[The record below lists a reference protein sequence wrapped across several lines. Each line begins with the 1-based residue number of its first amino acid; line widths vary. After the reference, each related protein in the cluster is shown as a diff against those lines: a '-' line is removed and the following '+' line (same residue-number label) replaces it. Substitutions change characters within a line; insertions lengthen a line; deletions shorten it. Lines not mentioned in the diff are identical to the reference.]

1 MKTPATSKSAAGW
14 DWLAGGSEMGAVI
27 RSMDWSKTAIG
38 DAETWSSALRMM
50 VRLLLAN
57 RFPLLLCWGPHYCQL
72 YNDAYRPVLGDKH
85 PASMG
90 QPASECFPEI
100 WDVIGPLIDKPFSGG
115 SATWMDD
122 LQLEYI
128 RYDRLE
134 EAHFTVA
141 YSPVPDESMPSGIGG
156 VLATMYEITEQVVGE
171 RRRSA
176 LRDLG
181 SRSAEAKTAEAA
193 CFITASTLAQYPEDV
208 PFALLY
214 LHDPHRKQ
222 AHLAGAAGDG
232 DGKDRESPRD
242 RS

>member
-1 MKTPATSKSAAGW
+1 
-14 DWLAGGSEMGAVI
+14 
-27 RSMDWSKTAIG
+27 MDWSKTPIG
-38 DAETWSSALRMM
+38 DVEAWSPALR
-50 VRLLLAN
+50 
-57 RFPLLLCWGPHYCQL
+57 
-72 YNDAYRPVLGDKH
+72 
-85 PASMG
+85 
-90 QPASECFPEI
+90 
-100 WDVIGPLIDKPFSGG
+100 IGPLIDTPFSGG

-181 SRSAEAKTAEAA
+181 SRSAEAKTSEEACSIA
-193 CFITASTLAQYPEDV
+193 ARTLAQYPEDV
-208 PFALLY
+208 PFALFY
-214 LHDPHRKQ
+214 LHDPHRKK
-222 AHLAGAAGDG
+222 ARLAGAAGL
-232 DGKDRESPRD
+232 RRMLAQAR
-242 RS
+242 RSFSLSRLKVERPLDY